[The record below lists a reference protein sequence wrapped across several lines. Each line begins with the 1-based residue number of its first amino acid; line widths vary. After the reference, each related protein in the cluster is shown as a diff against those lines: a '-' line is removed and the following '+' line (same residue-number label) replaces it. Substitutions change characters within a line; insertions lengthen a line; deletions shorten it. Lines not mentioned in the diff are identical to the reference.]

1 MSKKVSCPSLACL
14 SSEDP
19 GVTGS
24 AEDPQ
29 AAASLEGSPRYGG
42 QLMEAAPLHLPAQLL
57 QAAPLEKSLISSDI
71 VYCFHSLG
79 CGLADHRASQAS
91 SPR

>member
-1 MSKKVSCPSLACL
+1 MTKKVSCPSLACL

-24 AEDPQ
+24 AEDSQ

-42 QLMEAAPLHLPAQLL
+42 RLMEAALLHLPAQL
-57 QAAPLEKSLISSDI
+57 P
-71 VYCFHSLG
+71 
-79 CGLADHRASQAS
+79 AS
-91 SPR
+91 SSTREESNFLRHCQLFS